1 MNHDLINN
9 RKLKTARRGTTV
21 PVIFVRDFKAILM
34 SRPGNEVSLCAA
46 AGVSPKDLENWLA
59 AIGSPLVGIPSV
71 SGW

>member
-1 MNHDLINN
+1 
-9 RKLKTARRGTTV
+9 
-21 PVIFVRDFKAILM
+21 M